1 MKSICL
7 GELKLRKEKVF
18 VLYKDLLAES
28 KGSAPGLDDCQCM
41 RTAVYLRSVSFPL
54 CFFQAKCQLFIRDH
68 KVKYRDCH
76 DDLMSMLRG
85 RECF

>member
-41 RTAVYLRSVSFPL
+41 RTAVYLRSVSF
-54 CFFQAKCQLFIRDH
+54 H
-68 KVKYRDCH
+68 
-76 DDLMSMLRG
+76 LMLLSSQMSAFHTRPQSQI
-85 RECF
+85 